1 MAKTCSTCAMYV
13 PEQSGCVRTQK
24 IEKPDGYCH
33 HWVDAVPTC
42 AYCGNKFLPPA
53 LYVMDGDNP
62 IAMCHKC
69 ASARGTCHLCSNL
82 GPCDFETNPI
92 AIPPIIQKT
101 VRQGNQV
108 ITAQVPNLE
117 RVKATC
123 VASGCR
129 CYHKDEDGQE
139 YCCRNVFGTCG
150 NYDMIVPRKDNNDEV
165 STIQEQ

>member
-1 MAKTCSTCAMYV
+1 MYV
-13 PEQSGCVRTQK
+13 QEQHGCVRTQT
-24 IEKPDGYCH
+24 IEVPNHTCG
-33 HWVDAVPTC
+33 HWTNQLPTC

-62 IAMCHKC
+62 VAMCHKC
-69 ASARGTCHLCSNL
+69 ASARGTCRLCSNL

-92 AIPPIIQKT
+92 AIPPIVQKT
-101 VRQGNQV
+101 VRQGHQV

-123 VASGCR
+123 IASGCR
-129 CYHKDEDGQE
+129 CYRKDEDGQE
-139 YCCRNVFGTCG
+139 YCCRNICGTCG